1 MNDYVHKVSDEE
13 AARIQ
18 RFVYGAAI
26 VTIACVALVIL
37 AIVTAQYW
45 VKLIS
50 HESER
55 RFISPHVNWVNEHL
69 LDASDPV
76 LQAYVDRLGREL
88 AVEMDLPADLQIEFF
103 VIEGSTVNAFT
114 TLGGYVFV
122 FDGLL
127 QELEDENSLAMVL
140 AHEISHAANRDPL
153 SGASRGI
160 LLQILVSSTS
170 GNSGVDPTRAG
181 EFGSE
186 IMLSAY
192 SREQEETADRMA
204 VVALQRHFGHVGGA
218 TRLFEALQRN
228 YGDDSIP
235 EIISSHPDIDERIGA
250 ITAFASAQG
259 WRSETTSPYP
269 AEVQVV
275 LSSMP

>member
-13 AARIQ
+13 EARIR

-26 VTIACVALVIL
+26 VTVACVVLIIL
-37 AIVTAQYW
+37 AVVTAQYW
-45 VKLIS
+45 VQLIS

-55 RFISPHVNWVNEHL
+55 RFVRPHVNWVNEHL
-69 LDASDPV
+69 LDASDPA
-76 LQAYVDRLGREL
+76 LQAYVDRLGQEL
-88 AVEMDLPADLQIEFF
+88 VLDMQLPAELQIDFF

-114 TLGGYVFV
+114 TLGGYIFV

-127 QELEDENSLAMVL
+127 QELDDENSLAMVL
-140 AHEISHAANRDPL
+140 AHEIAHAANRDPL

-160 LLQILVSSTS
+160 LLQILISSAS
-170 GNSGVDPTRAG
+170 GSSGVDPTRAG

-204 VVALQRHFGHVGGA
+204 VMALQQRFGHVGGA
-218 TRLFEALQRN
+218 TSLFEALQLN
-228 YGDDSIP
+228 YGPEIP

-250 ITAFASAQG
+250 ITEFASEQG
-259 WRSETTSPYP
+259 WRSEPTSPYP
-269 AEVQVV
+269 AEVRVA